1 MSIFNAIL
9 GASGPLITDPT
20 WSFFLVLVVIL
31 LSPMLLGRLRI
42 PHVIG
47 LILAGILI
55 GQYGFHLLERDRSF
69 ELFGQVGI
77 YFIMFLAG
85 LELDMGSVEKYGA
98 RGIQFG
104 TLTFGIPLVLGYM
117 VAHHM
122 LGYEVLP
129 SLLVSCILSSHTLV
143 SFPIVGRYGMGRH
156 KTVVVS
162 VVATAFA
169 TFAALLLLALVVG
182 MKNPDTTWV
191 TWCLFFLRFALY
203 VAFVVVAYP
212 KLGRWFLRR
221 YDDSVMQFIFVMALV
236 FFSAALADYIGL
248 EGLLGAFLAGLAI
261 NRLIPQTGPLM
272 NRIEFVGNA
281 IFIPYFLIGVGMM
294 IDVSVLFGS
303 VDSLRVIVVMLV
315 VATLSKWLAAWL
327 MSALTVRSRDAMW
340 LMFGLTN
347 AHAAGALAIVM
358 VGTDPKV
365 NLMDPL
371 VLNGTIV
378 VILFSC
384 IISSFATSHGA
395 RRLALSDTTL
405 EENRGSYHGKC
416 LITFS
421 QDSQVDVMTQ
431 MAILIRNPYIP
442 DSLMGLTVAY
452 DDEQGENQHRRG
464 RVLLEKAQ
472 KVAAAAGI
480 SMATINRMSTNIASA
495 ILHTMK
501 EYEAGEVIVCL
512 NDRDTGMAK
521 SSLGNIID
529 NVLSGSHREVM
540 AVRAIVPPGTLRKIV
555 VVVPQKAEYEVGF
568 YKWLEHLC
576 RMGEQI
582 GCRMEFYAHPDTM
595 RYIQGYMES
604 KHPNVRASFT
614 VLTQWKKLRSL
625 ANTMDE
631 DQMLVVVTARPGFIS
646 YSAQLEIL
654 PQWLSRYFSNTSVV
668 LLYPDQ
674 WGDPLDTVS
683 IFAPNGR
690 AITRKPRSLAEW
702 ARHGWLRLM
711 EQGTDDKSN
720 TI

>member
-1 MSIFNAIL
+1 MSILNAIL
-9 GASGPLITDPT
+9 AASGPLITDPT

-327 MSALTVRSRDAMW
+327 MSALTVRSRDAM
-340 LMFGLTN
+340 
-347 AHAAGALAIVM
+347 
-358 VGTDPKV
+358 
-365 NLMDPL
+365 
-371 VLNGTIV
+371 
-378 VILFSC
+378 
-384 IISSFATSHGA
+384 
-395 RRLALSDTTL
+395 
-405 EENRGSYHGKC
+405 
-416 LITFS
+416 
-421 QDSQVDVMTQ
+421 
-431 MAILIRNPYIP
+431 
-442 DSLMGLTVAY
+442 
-452 DDEQGENQHRRG
+452 
-464 RVLLEKAQ
+464 
-472 KVAAAAGI
+472 
-480 SMATINRMSTNIASA
+480 
-495 ILHTMK
+495 
-501 EYEAGEVIVCL
+501 
-512 NDRDTGMAK
+512 
-521 SSLGNIID
+521 
-529 NVLSGSHREVM
+529 
-540 AVRAIVPPGTLRKIV
+540 
-555 VVVPQKAEYEVGF
+555 
-568 YKWLEHLC
+568 
-576 RMGEQI
+576 
-582 GCRMEFYAHPDTM
+582 
-595 RYIQGYMES
+595 
-604 KHPNVRASFT
+604 
-614 VLTQWKKLRSL
+614 
-625 ANTMDE
+625 
-631 DQMLVVVTARPGFIS
+631 
-646 YSAQLEIL
+646 
-654 PQWLSRYFSNTSVV
+654 
-668 LLYPDQ
+668 
-674 WGDPLDTVS
+674 
-683 IFAPNGR
+683 
-690 AITRKPRSLAEW
+690 
-702 ARHGWLRLM
+702 
-711 EQGTDDKSN
+711 
-720 TI
+720 